1 MIKFAG
7 MKAKVVWLV
16 LCAIWGSTW
25 LFIKVGLQDLPPLSF
40 AGIRFVI
47 ATLLLAGVLAA
58 RRPVL
63 PRGGRD
69 WTLIALAGLLSFTVN
84 YGLLFWG
91 EQYTSSGLA
100 AVLQT
105 TIPAFGLL
113 IAHAHLPDERL
124 TPAKAVGVALG
135 IAGVGVIFSDQLYVE
150 GPRALW
156 GSVAI
161 VVGAFSTAYGSVL
174 VKAHGGHIDSTVIAT
189 GQMAFGLVPLLA
201 LGVWLE
207 GNPLDFRW
215 TPLALVCLLYLA
227 VVGSALAFQLFYWL
241 VRNIDVTKTMMIALV
256 TPLVAVTL
264 GRVVL
269 GEELTWRTLAG
280 GAGILAGIGL
290 IMLPRRA
297 DRRAT
302 LARESVNAD
311 G

>member
-1 MIKFAG
+1 
-7 MKAKVVWLV
+7 MKAKIVWLV

-25 LFIKVGLQDLPPLSF
+25 LFIKVGLRDLPPLSF
-40 AGIRFVI
+40 AGIRFVV

-63 PRGGRD
+63 PRRGRD
-69 WTLIALAGLLSFTVN
+69 WALIALVGLLSFTIN

-91 EQYTSSGLA
+91 EQYISSGLA

-113 IAHAHLPDERL
+113 IAHAHLPGERL
-124 TPAKAVGVALG
+124 TPAKIVGVALG
-135 IAGVGVIFSDQLYVE
+135 IAGVAVIFSNQLYVE
-150 GPRALW
+150 GPLALW

-174 VKAHGGHIDSTVIAT
+174 VKAYGGHVDSTVIAA

-215 TPLALVCLLYLA
+215 TPLALMCLLYLA

-264 GRVVL
+264 GMVVL

-280 GAGILAGIGL
+280 GIGILVGISL
-290 IMLPRRA
+290 IMLPHRA
-297 DRRAT
+297 GRRAT
-302 LARESVNAD
+302 IAPGPVNAD